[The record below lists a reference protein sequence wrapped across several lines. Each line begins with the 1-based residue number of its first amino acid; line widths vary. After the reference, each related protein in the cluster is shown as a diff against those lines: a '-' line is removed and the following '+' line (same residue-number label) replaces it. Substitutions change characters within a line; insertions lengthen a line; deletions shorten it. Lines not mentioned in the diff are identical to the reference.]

1 MFLVIG
7 LVLIVFCFFLDVAEN
22 KEKMDKYSV
31 SLTFSGRVHTRLDTT
46 DCYADITSTNCIDK
60 FCDSAKATPWLGSFA
75 LGVGFL
81 VIIL

>member
-7 LVLIVFCFFLDVAEN
+7 LVLIVFCFFLDVAQN
-22 KEKMDKYSV
+22 KEKKDSYYV
-31 SLTFSGRVHTRLDTT
+31 SLTFSGRVHTHMDKT
-46 DCYADITSTNCIDK
+46 DCFADIADSNCKDK

-75 LGVGFL
+75 LGMGVL